1 MKMGDFRVDGDMIIS
16 KTLSRTDVD
25 QHGRLFLPKN
35 QVLSVLKKMKNVT
48 NESLQK
54 GIELEVLDII
64 ENDSYSVILK
74 SRNTTN
80 DYVFAS
86 GWSTIKYSLD
96 LKEGDNI
103 KLYWDYLNY
112 KFIILNFEYSLI
124 PFIKGWCDGAYMF
137 AYHFLPL
144 SYFKLH

>member
-35 QVLSVLKKMKNVT
+35 QVLSVLKKMKDVT

-80 DYVFAS
+80 DYVLAS

-124 PFIKGWCDGAYMF
+124 PFIKG
-137 AYHFLPL
+137 
-144 SYFKLH
+144 

>member
-124 PFIKGWCDGAYMF
+124 PFIKG
-137 AYHFLPL
+137 
-144 SYFKLH
+144 